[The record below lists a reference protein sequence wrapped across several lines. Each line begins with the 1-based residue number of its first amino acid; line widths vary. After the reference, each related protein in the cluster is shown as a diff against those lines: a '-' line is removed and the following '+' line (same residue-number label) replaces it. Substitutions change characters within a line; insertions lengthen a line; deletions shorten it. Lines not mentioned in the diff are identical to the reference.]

1 MLLLASSF
9 RLLLPLFESL
19 PPAVSVWE
27 RVWAAAVPWVAALAC
42 LLLEERRE
50 VVERVERGAAELSAM
65 AGPSW
70 FSKST
75 TILSPVDFAFL
86 QRKYN
91 SV

>member
-9 RLLLPLFESL
+9 RLLLP
-19 PPAVSVWE
+19 PAVSVWE
-27 RVWAAAVPWVAALAC
+27 RLWAAAVPWVAALAC
-42 LLLEERRE
+42 LPLEERRE

-65 AGPSW
+65 VGPSW
-70 FSKST
+70 LSKSM

>member
-9 RLLLPLFESL
+9 RLLLP
-19 PPAVSVWE
+19 PAVSVWE
-27 RVWAAAVPWVAALAC
+27 RLWAAAAPWVAALAC
-42 LLLEERRE
+42 LPLEERRE
-50 VVERVERGAAELSAM
+50 VVERVERTAVLSAM

-70 FSKST
+70 LSKSI